1 MATLHMVGR
10 SLIGKV
16 NVGTSQAALV
26 VKNLPTNAGNERG
39 AGSIPG
45 EDSMKEGMATHSSI
59 PVWKIPWTEKPGR
72 VIREVLGVTK
82 SRTRLT

>member
-16 NVGTSQAALV
+16 NVGSSPAALV
-26 VKNLPTNAGNERG
+26 VKNLPANAGNERD

-45 EDSMKEGMATHSSI
+45 EDSLKEGMATHSSI
-59 PVWKIPWTEKPGR
+59 SCLDNPMNRGAWR
-72 VIREVLGVTK
+72 AMAHGVTK
-82 SRTRLT
+82 SLT

>member
-16 NVGTSQAALV
+16 NVGSSPAALV
-26 VKNLPTNAGNERG
+26 VKNLPANAGNERD

-45 EDSMKEGMATHSSI
+45 EDSLKEGMATHSSI
-59 PVWKIPWTEKPGR
+59 PVWKNPMDREAWPATVYWVTNSWT
-72 VIREVLGVTK
+72 
-82 SRTRLT
+82 

>member
-16 NVGTSQAALV
+16 NVGSSQAALV
-26 VKNLPTNAGNERG
+26 VKNLPADAGNERG

-45 EDSMKEGMATHSSI
+45 EDSLEEGMATHSSI
-59 PVWKIPWTEKPGR
+59 PVWKIPWTEKPGWLQSIGSQT
-72 VIREVLGVTK
+72 VGHG
-82 SRTRLT
+82 